1 MSLKYF
7 VDESILSNDALDLLV
22 LVGSNIK
29 LSGLRYI
36 LPNYDVF
43 IVL

>member
-1 MSLKYF
+1 MSLKDF

-22 LVGSNIK
+22 LVGSNIN

-36 LPNYDVF
+36 LLNYVLF